1 MSELDDHL
9 QAVVQAG
16 VPGVVAVAA
25 GPGVSW
31 EGAAGVAD
39 AETGAPL
46 TTNHRFLIG
55 SVTKTFVAAV
65 VLQLV
70 GEGALA
76 LDEEVG
82 PIAKGV
88 TLRQLLNHTSGLPE
102 YYDDFDSLIEPYR
115 RDRAYKPNL
124 TPRAAL
130 ELVHAKPRLFPPGEG
145 WAYSGGN
152 YLALGLIVE
161 EATGATLREELRRRI
176 IEPLG
181 LEGTDLREGD
191 SARTGLA
198 RAYLP
203 PDNPVFPEPGPG
215 PVDVTDVELFGW
227 GAGEMISTAND
238 VARFLQALL
247 GGELLTPEARAELL
261 TTVVS
266 DWEESDGYGLGIE
279 EVSSLMGHAPS
290 PCGTAWGHLGFA
302 MGHTTIALSSES
314 GDRQVVVC
322 ANTLVMSD
330 EKLESTRT
338 PRVGLLLPLR
348 SVHSLVICCVF
359 GHHAEGPLR

>member
-1 MSELDDHL
+1 MSRLDDHL
-9 QAVVQAG
+9 QALLDAG
-16 VPGVVAVAA
+16 VPGAVAVAT
-25 GPGVSW
+25 GPDLSW
-31 EGAAGVAD
+31 QRAVGVAD

-46 TTNHRFLIG
+46 TTDHRFLIG

-82 PIAKGV
+82 PIAEGV
-88 TLRQLLNHTSGLPE
+88 TVRQLLNHTSGLSE

-115 RDRAYKPNL
+115 KNRGHKPNL
-124 TPRAAL
+124 TPQRAL

-161 EATGATLREELRRRI
+161 QTTRATLGEELGRRI

-181 LEGTDLREGD
+181 LGGTDL

-203 PDNPVFPEPGPG
+203 QDNPVFPDSGPG
-215 PVDVTDVELFGW
+215 FDDVTDIELFGW
-227 GAGEMISTAND
+227 GAGETTSTAGD

-247 GGELLTPEARAELL
+247 GGELLTSELRAELL
-261 TTVVS
+261 TTVAS

-279 EVSSLMGHAPS
+279 QVSSLMSQSPS
-290 PCGTAWGHLGFA
+290 PCGRAWGHLGFA
-302 MGHTTIALSSES
+302 MGHTTIALSTES

-322 ANTLVMSD
+322 VNSLVMDD
-330 EKLESTRT
+330 ETWKVLGR
-338 PRVGLLLPLR
+338 
-348 SVHSLVICCVF
+348 LVWACFCD
-359 GHHAEGPLR
+359 